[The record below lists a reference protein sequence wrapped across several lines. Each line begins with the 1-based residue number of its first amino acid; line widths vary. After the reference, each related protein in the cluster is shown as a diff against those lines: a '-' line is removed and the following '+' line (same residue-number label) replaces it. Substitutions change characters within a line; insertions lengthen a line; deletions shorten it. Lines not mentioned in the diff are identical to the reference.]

1 MNMRALRSLRASV
14 KRAASSRNTSTYKST
29 AAMATVTAGSQ
40 EQTGSGKFN
49 WFSLPLAGLIAGT
62 DHQLARNTFTFAI
75 RSISI
80 S

>member
-14 KRAASSRNTSTYKST
+14 KRAAASRNTSAYKST
-29 AAMATVTAGSQ
+29 AAMATVTASSQ

-62 DHQLARNTFTFAI
+62 DHQQAYNDCSF
-75 RSISI
+75 SYS
-80 S
+80 